1 MDFLSTGEK
10 IKRARI
16 YKGLTL
22 KQLCKE
28 DISISRM
35 SCIENGKVK
44 ADRWVLELVA
54 NRLELNL
61 EYLLCDDITELNN
74 LIKKYSHKSRL
85 EENEAEEIK
94 EYLEYSMNKEY
105 DEISSELMHILF
117 RNYTNL
123 RNFKKAKELLSD
135 YSTIYENNKNSKKKY
150 YEDLALYFMVRKKFE
165 DAITHYNMLLDLLLK
180 EGIENNKKSYIRNVV
195 CLSICYYILG
205 DIYNSKK
212 VLDKVFSIN
221 RISLDDELLGEVFG
235 LLSIIAL
242 KEGNEK
248 EFKDNFDNY
257 NKRANYKS
265 YNFKRINSLIID
277 AFLSLER
284 FEDAKKL
291 AKDSIENIDKNDKI
305 AYIEMLLFIIEVY
318 NKNKCIEKVREYCE
332 LSLELSIN
340 ENNMFFIERS
350 YYFKGELS
358 KSEKNDMQW
367 EMYMN
372 LATDLLLKFGSYE
385 EKKIRYLEMADLYH
399 YLDDTNEAL
408 KYLSFSIKEM
418 DKLY

>member
-248 EFKDNFDNY
+248 EFKDNFDKY

-291 AKDSIENIDKNDKI
+291 TKDSIENIDKNDKV

>member
-212 VLDKVFSIN
+212 FLDKVFSIN
-221 RISLDDELLGEVFG
+221 RISLDDELLGEVLG

-248 EFKDNFDNY
+248 EFKDNFDKY
-257 NKRANYKS
+257 NKKANYKS

-277 AFLSLER
+277 SFLSLER

>member
-35 SCIENGKVK
+35 SCIENGKVN

-74 LIKKYSHKSRL
+74 LIKKYSHKIRL

-117 RNYTNL
+117 RNYTNF

-248 EFKDNFDNY
+248 EFKDNFYKY

-291 AKDSIENIDKNDKI
+291 TKDSIENIDKNDKI